1 LLSQYPNYI
10 LKRKKNMK
18 ATEQLVQE
26 HQGIMLMLNI
36 MSKVADKIE
45 KAQELNKEHTEKI
58 LEFLK
63 IFADKCH
70 HGKEEDILFP
80 VLESKGIQR
89 ENGPIGVMLYEH
101 KVGRGFIKEM
111 SEAFDKY
118 KTGDKTALPKI
129 SNSMRSYINL
139 LTGHIHKENDILF
152 PMGDRVL
159 SDQLQSE
166 LLEKFEKLEVE
177 KIGIGKHEEFHALLK
192 KLKEVYL
199 K

>member
-1 LLSQYPNYI
+1 
-10 LKRKKNMK
+10 MK

-26 HQGIMLMLNI
+26 HHGIMLMLNI
-36 MSKVADKIE
+36 MSRVADKVE
-45 KAQELNKEHTEKI
+45 KTKELNNEHLEKI

-80 VLESKGIQR
+80 TLESKGIPR

-111 SEAFDKY
+111 
-118 KTGDKTALPKI
+118 GDAYEQFKNGNKDSLPKI
-129 SNSMRSYINL
+129 ANAMRSYINL
-139 LTGHIHKENDILF
+139 LTGHIHKENNVLF

-159 SDQLQSE
+159 SDQLQKE
-166 LLEKFEKLEVE
+166 LYEKFEKLEEE
-177 KIGIGKHEEFHALLK
+177 KIGIGKHEEFHAMLK
-192 KLKEVYL
+192 QLKEIYL
-199 K
+199 

>member
-1 LLSQYPNYI
+1 
-10 LKRKKNMK
+10 MK
-18 ATEQLVQE
+18 ATEQLIQE

-36 MSKVADKIE
+36 MSKVADKID
-45 KAQELNKEHTEKI
+45 KTQQLNIGHTEKI

-80 VLESKGIQR
+80 VLESKGIPR
-89 ENGPIGVMLYEH
+89 ESGPIGVMLYEH
-101 KVGRGFIKEM
+101 KVGRGFIKDM

-118 KTGDKTALPKI
+118 KTGDKNALPKI

-139 LTGHIHKENDILF
+139 LTGHIHKENNILF

-177 KIGIGKHEEFHALLK
+177 KIGIGKHEEFHAMLK
-192 KLKEVYL
+192 QLKEIYL
-199 K
+199 Q

>member
-1 LLSQYPNYI
+1 
-10 LKRKKNMK
+10 MK
-18 ATEQLVQE
+18 ATEQLMQE
-26 HQGIMLMLNI
+26 HEGIMLMLNI
-36 MSKVADKIE
+36 MRKVADKID
-45 KAQELNKEHTEKI
+45 KTQELNKEHTQKI

-80 VLESKGIQR
+80 VLESKGIPR
-89 ENGPIGVMLYEH
+89 DKGPIGVMLYEH
-101 KVGRGFIKEM
+101 KVGRGFIKDM
-111 SEAFDKY
+111 SEDFDKY
-118 KTGDKTALPKI
+118 KTGDKTALTKI
-129 SNSMRSYINL
+129 SNSMRSYIN
-139 LTGHIHKENDILF
+139 GHIHKENNILF

-199 K
+199 G